1 MALKN
6 AVRSKKD
13 VTPAS
18 QNAFAGRTKK
28 PLETKLKSV
37 LGALYPLWTQLV
49 SDLKRDLNLDGADW
63 HSSGVKYGWS
73 YRLQRKQRNIVYLG
87 PRASMI
93 ESVFRAPESTVNVDD
108 KRVRFPCYRR
118 IPQIYELIRVRS
130 VAGTKVGRRRFSRKH
145 VFRHENRKSLTTE
158 VTR

>member
-28 PLETKLKSV
+28 PSETKLKSV

-63 HSSGVKYGWS
+63 HS
-73 YRLQRKQRNIVYLG
+73 
-87 PRASMI
+87 
-93 ESVFRAPESTVNVDD
+93 
-108 KRVRFPCYRR
+108 
-118 IPQIYELIRVRS
+118 
-130 VAGTKVGRRRFSRKH
+130 
-145 VFRHENRKSLTTE
+145 
-158 VTR
+158 